1 MVHNNPLFTKD
12 SLKAALSYIGNAS
25 FTLIYDGND
34 IHEQKKAGKEL
45 WQAEWIIA
53 TVMDHIFDYYPA
65 SYFMNDDSRREYPK
79 YLEWF
84 LNHPEVG
91 VCNAIKFV
99 ENNFSILNTVTRDEF
114 NQNCIPQ
121 RDLTEEDHVKSVLYE
136 IHNNLNE
143 IVHLLYEPK
152 KFSDPSKPTADEISM
167 LIRTIKNIQMS
178 YSKMADNK
186 QDGDYSLQVLK
197 IIQIMEMFKLPLLKA
212 WEVYHYGSHSD
223 FWEEGDSMFDYMMFE
238 MKAKEMIGDLIKV
251 LIQESPFVQ
260 IERNSAITNG
270 LLKIYRHL
278 INQKLD

>member
-152 KFSDPSKPTADEISM
+152 KF
-167 LIRTIKNIQMS
+167 
-178 YSKMADNK
+178 
-186 QDGDYSLQVLK
+186 
-197 IIQIMEMFKLPLLKA
+197 
-212 WEVYHYGSHSD
+212 
-223 FWEEGDSMFDYMMFE
+223 
-238 MKAKEMIGDLIKV
+238 
-251 LIQESPFVQ
+251 
-260 IERNSAITNG
+260 
-270 LLKIYRHL
+270 
-278 INQKLD
+278 